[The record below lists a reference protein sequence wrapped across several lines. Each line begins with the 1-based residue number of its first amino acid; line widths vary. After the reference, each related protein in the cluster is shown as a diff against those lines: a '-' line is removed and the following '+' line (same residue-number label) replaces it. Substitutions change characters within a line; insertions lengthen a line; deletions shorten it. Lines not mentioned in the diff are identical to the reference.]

1 MQRLINAAAVF
12 MRERLTALF
21 SSFLMVYAITILL
34 KLMYFNYETGLHK
47 VAGIQLMTTL
57 GSIFVLISFAFL
69 LRHKNAVIYALVIN
83 LALSLVMFSD
93 LVFYRYYNDLI
104 SIPMLLQAG
113 NISDIGNSILQ
124 LLHIGDLIFIA
135 DIILVPIMQRQL
147 GKRRKNLAALGK
159 RSITAALALCMSGV
173 LMVYSGT
180 SELVKSQPT
189 ILQTFY
195 DRVYVAQNIGLLN
208 YHAADAYR
216 FMEQNI
222 SENKDLSEEK
232 KNEIFKFFSDRKEGG
247 NQPGALSGAG
257 KGKNVVVIQ
266 VEALQQFVI
275 NRTINGQEI
284 TPNLNKLISKSI
296 YFNNY
301 YYQTAG
307 GGTSDAEFDA
317 NVSLF
322 PMKEGAVY
330 IRKPGNDYYSLA
342 QKLKEQG
349 YGTMAMHG
357 YKPGF
362 WNRSV
367 MYKALGFDNFYSNTS
382 FDASEKLGMGISD
395 RYFLSQAID
404 KLKEARQPYFAFLIT
419 LSSHFP
425 YDNDKD
431 LYDSFDV
438 GEYKGT
444 LLGNYLEAIH
454 YTDGALGMFVDE
466 MQKNGMLDNTV
477 LAIYGDHHAI
487 PKDNMDQLAKLM
499 GKESLNEFEWQQLQ
513 KVPMIIHLPGGEKP
527 QVIDTVGGGIDFMP
541 TLMNIMGVDTSNM
554 PLMGQDLINTK
565 KGFVVLRN
573 ASFITDNV
581 TYISGS
587 NKGYNT
593 KTGEVVEP
601 GVYAEEQRIAAKY
614 LDYSDTILD
623 FNLVDEIK
631 AYLEKEKP

>member
-1 MQRLINAAAVF
+1 MRRFAGSAAVF
-12 MRERLTALF
+12 LKQRLSALL
-21 SSFLMVYAITILL
+21 SSFLIIYVVTILL

-47 VAGIQLMTTL
+47 VAGIQLITTL
-57 GSIFVLISFAFL
+57 GSVFVLISFAFL
-69 LRHKNAVIYALVIN
+69 LKYKNARRYVFIIN

-104 SIPMLLQAG
+104 SIPLLQQAG
-113 NISDIGNSILQ
+113 NISDISNSILK
-124 LLHIGDLIFIA
+124 LLHLGDLIFIA
-135 DIILVPIMQRQL
+135 DMILVPIIRKL
-147 GKRRKNLAALGK
+147 FNRRNNNLTVLNK
-159 RSITAALALCMSGV
+159 KSITLAMALCMSGV

-180 SELVKSQPT
+180 AELVKSQPT

-216 FMEQNI
+216 FVEQNI
-222 SENKDLSEEK
+222 SESKDLSDQK
-232 KNEIFKFFSDRKEGG
+232 KNEILKFFEDKKSDNRQGLLFG
-247 NQPGALSGAG
+247 VG
-257 KGKNVVVIQ
+257 KDKNVIVIQ

-275 NRTINGQEI
+275 NRSINGQEI

-296 YFNNY
+296 YFDNY

-342 QKLKEQG
+342 QRLKEEG
-349 YGTMAMHG
+349 YSTMAMHG

-367 MYKALGFDNFYSNTS
+367 MYKSLGFDNFFSSSS
-382 FDASEKLGMGISD
+382 FDGTEKLGMGISD
-395 RYFLSQAID
+395 KSFLNQAFD
-404 KLKEARQPYFAFLIT
+404 KLKQAKQPYFAFLIT

-425 YDNDKD
+425 YDNDKE
-431 LYDSFDV
+431 LYKSFDV
-438 GEYKGT
+438 GEYKDT

-454 YTDGALGMFVDE
+454 YTDEALGMFVDE
-466 MQKNGMLDNTV
+466 LQSSGMLDNAV
-477 LAIYGDHHAI
+477 LAIYGDHMAI
-487 PKDNMDQLAKLM
+487 PKDNMDQLAKVM
-499 GKESLNEFEWQQLQ
+499 GKESLSEFEWQKLQ
-513 KVPMIIHLPGGEKP
+513 KVPLIMHLPGNQKP
-527 QVIDTVGGGIDFMP
+527 QVISTVGGGIDFMP
-541 TLMNIMGVDTSNM
+541 TLMNILGTDTSNM
-554 PLMGQDLINTK
+554 PMMGQDLINAK

-573 ASFITDNV
+573 ASFITDNT

-587 NKGYNT
+587 NTGYDT
-593 KTGEVVEP
+593 KTGEVLEP
-601 GVYAEEQRIAAKY
+601 GVYADDQRLAAKY
-614 LDYSDTILD
+614 LDYSDTILE
-623 FNLVDEIK
+623 FNLVNDIK
-631 AYLEKEKP
+631 TYLEKQKP